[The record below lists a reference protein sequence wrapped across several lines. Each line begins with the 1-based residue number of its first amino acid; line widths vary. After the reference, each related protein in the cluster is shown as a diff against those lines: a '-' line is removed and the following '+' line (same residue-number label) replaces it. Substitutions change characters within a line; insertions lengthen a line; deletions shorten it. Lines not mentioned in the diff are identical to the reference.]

1 MRDRSSVPIKAVVR
15 KTTLAVDVVVLSPRI
30 DALAV
35 LLIRAPASARERWS
49 LPWDAPQLGE
59 GLEDAAS
66 RVANAALGAAP
77 AYFEQVGALCDG
89 RRHPGDADVSVGIAA
104 LSPAGVGTPIED
116 AEWFPLASLPTLAP
130 RHRTIVDRAAAVV
143 RQRVDQSPLAF
154 RLLPPTFTLSDLQSV
169 YELLLGRRLHKAS
182 FRRALQASYLVE
194 PTDEWR
200 SEGRGRPAQL
210 FRYAPKKR
218 RGIRRG
224 VRFDL
229 FTE

>member
-1 MRDRSSVPIKAVVR
+1 MRDRPSVPIKPAVR
-15 KTTLAVDVVVLSPRI
+15 KTTLAVDVVVLSPRL

-104 LSPAGVGTPIED
+104 LSPAGVGAPIED
-116 AEWFPLASLPTLAP
+116 AEWFPLASLPALTP
-130 RHRTIVDRAAAVV
+130 RH
-143 RQRVDQSPLAF
+143 
-154 RLLPPTFTLSDLQSV
+154 
-169 YELLLGRRLHKAS
+169 
-182 FRRALQASYLVE
+182 
-194 PTDEWR
+194 
-200 SEGRGRPAQL
+200 
-210 FRYAPKKR
+210 
-218 RGIRRG
+218 
-224 VRFDL
+224 
-229 FTE
+229 